1 MLKILRY
8 LILMIINDGDSPDQI
23 LKSDKQHHYTPD
35 FSLRVDDR
43 FKIERDL
50 WFNGVRKS
58 KYEVENPEMCN
69 NIDINVSQ
77 SLNINDCRSSIA
89 TINTNQT
96 LKKLSSFVQDS
107 KSNKS
112 LNVKTNNLDSQD

>member
-1 MLKILRY
+1 MSKTLFK
-8 LILMIINDGDSPDQI
+8 
-23 LKSDKQHHYTPD
+23 YTPD

-43 FKIERDL
+43 CIYFKIERDL

-58 KYEVENPEMCN
+58 KYEVENSEMCN

-96 LKKLSSFVQDS
+96 LKKLSSFFGLVE
-107 KSNKS
+107 K
-112 LNVKTNNLDSQD
+112 KTCHMYIF